1 MPSKTVLLPYSLGE
15 KVEPLGSWVNK
26 VHKVHKA
33 FCHLSRHGH
42 HRHSDKN
49 TDKVYSDFTFR
60 CFKHPATQR
69 QTRALEVLRHLIVFS
84 IPLGAENSFFD
95 QNIQCLQET
104 RENISGTH
112 AAWEEPRP
120 CLDEVLIQFHCA
132 RRCHLA
138 SCHGRCS
145 REREPRPQ
153 MLKPVHYV
161 QAHLGGI
168 QANLKAPQQNC
179 SSSLNASHSFT
190 VPFPRT
196 LRVQR
201 IARGRV
207 RVTVQHVKIP

>member
-15 KVEPLGSWVNK
+15 KVEPLRSWVNK
-26 VHKVHKA
+26 VHKTLNSAAFWA

-49 TDKVYSDFTFR
+49 TEKVYSDFTFR
-60 CFKHPATQR
+60 CFKHPVTQR
-69 QTRALEVLRHLIVFS
+69 QTRSLEALRHLIVFS
-84 IPLGAENSFFD
+84 IPPGAEHSFFD

-120 CLDEVLIQFHCA
+120 CPDEVLIRFHCA

-145 REREPRPQ
+145 REREPLPQ
-153 MLKPVHYV
+153 MFKPVHY
-161 QAHLGGI
+161 G

-179 SSSLNASHSFT
+179 SSSLNASHSFALLCH
-190 VPFPRT
+190 F
-196 LRVQR
+196 
-201 IARGRV
+201 
-207 RVTVQHVKIP
+207 HVHCGYSVSPGAE